1 MKVTR
6 VGIDLAKNVHQVVA
20 INEAGKMA
28 FSRQV
33 RPKRLLAEL
42 RQLEPTTVAMETCAM
57 AHYWGRH
64 IEAMG
69 HEVVL
74 IPPQHSKPFVRGG
87 KSDARDALGIA
98 EAAGRPH
105 LRHVP
110 VKSTEQQDLQ
120 ALLRHRQRAIKHKTS
135 VANQIRAVARE
146 YGVCFSTGLNAL
158 RSQLPEALEDADNEL
173 TPTARYILAE
183 LYNELIDAIETTE
196 RFTRMLIERAQL
208 NPCYHKL
215 QQIPGVG
222 PVIAAALIA
231 AVGDAKRFP
240 NGRGLAAWL
249 GLVPKQ
255 HGTGGRLT
263 LMGISKNGDRYLRSL
278 VIHGARAAL
287 RWALSGPRQTPLA
300 RWAGPIEQRRGRN
313 RATVA
318 YANKIA
324 RLCWVILAKGAP
336 FDEQKAFAA
345 G

>member
-6 VGIDLAKNVHQVVA
+6 VGIDLAKNHHQVVGLT
-20 INEAGKMA
+20 EAGKVA
-28 FSRQV
+28 FNRQLRSR
-33 RPKRLLAEL
+33 RLLAEL
-42 RQLEPTTVAMETCAM
+42 GQLEATTVAMETCAM

-98 EAAGRPH
+98 EAAGRPK
-105 LRHVP
+105 LRPVP
-110 VKSTEQQDLQ
+110 VKSHEQQDLQ
-120 ALLRHRQRAIKHKTS
+120 VLLRHRQRAIRHKTA

-146 YGVCFSTGLNAL
+146 YGVCFNAGLKAL
-158 RSQLPEALEDADNEL
+158 RCQLPEALEEGHNEL

-183 LYNELIDAIETTE
+183 LYNELMGAIETSE

-208 NPCYHKL
+208 NPSYRRL
-215 QQIPGVG
+215 QQIPGVR
-222 PVIAAALIA
+222 PIVAAAMLA
-231 AVGDAKRFP
+231 TVGDAKRFP

-249 GLVPKQ
+249 ELVPKQ

-263 LMGISKNGDRYLRSL
+263 LLGISKNGDRYLRSL

-287 RWALSGPRQTPLA
+287 RWALSKRDHTPLA
-300 RWAGPIEQRRGRN
+300 RWARRSIN
-313 RATVA
+313 AVA
-318 YANKIA
+318 VPA
-324 RLCWVILAKGAP
+324 RPWPRRIRSNGC
-336 FDEQKAFAA
+336 A